1 MECLV
6 SSQRIMSDFFKI
18 SNALNV
24 ISSRFPMGVE
34 TIYKFLEIAF
44 IMKKKFL
51 GIFFLIFFNSS
62 LYADENNKSIRIGL
76 LAPLTGTYS
85 ELGNSL
91 LYSLQLA
98 LEEINDEN
106 VIIVPRDSGFN
117 EKEKLNKAINEIKSN
132 NVKVVIG
139 PITNEEFEIAE
150 KHNDLVFISPSNI
163 NSKFSNNIISIGIS
177 LESQLIAL
185 LNFIKKQKKTKTVII
200 YPKNQFTKLIEN
212 ELESLNLSNIKT
224 FTYNPNP
231 EVLTGEIEKLTNYAQ
246 RKKNLKLRKKM
257 FEDKDDEAS
266 IKELERLD
274 QLYTLGG
281 VNFDSVII
289 IDFGN
294 SLKSVLTSLVYTDV
308 NQETVLFTTVNQ
320 WFDES
325 IFYENTIKKLYYP
338 SVNYNEFKK
347 YNEKYFKKFNIY
359 PNEITILTY
368 DALGLIY
375 YAWKK
380 NGVIKSINDF
390 SFKSKIKGK
399 IGTFSFKNQKVL
411 QELNIY
417 KIENKKFVK
426 Y

>member
-1 MECLV
+1 
-6 SSQRIMSDFFKI
+6 
-18 SNALNV
+18 
-24 ISSRFPMGVE
+24 
-34 TIYKFLEIAF
+34 
-44 IMKKKFL
+44 MKKKIL
-51 GIFFLIFFNSS
+51 TTFFLLIFNFN
-62 LYADENNKSIRIGL
+62 LYADEDNKSIRIGL

-117 EKEKLNKAINEIKSN
+117 EKEKLNKAIKEIKSN

-177 LESQLIAL
+177 LESQLLAL
-185 LNFIKKQKKTKTVII
+185 LNFIEKQKKNKTII
-200 YPKNQFTKLIEN
+200 MYPKNRYLDLIEK
-212 ELESLNLSNIKT
+212 ELKKLNLTNIKT
-224 FTYNPNP
+224 FTYSPNP
-231 EVLTGEIEKLTNYAQ
+231 EILTGEIEKLTNYTQ
-246 RKKNLKLRKKM
+246 RKRNLELRKKM
-257 FEDKDDEAS
+257 FEDKEDEKS
-266 IKELERLD
+266 MKELERLE
-274 QLYTLGG
+274 QLYTLGD

-294 SLKSVLTSLVYTDV
+294 NLKSVLTSLVYTDV
-308 NQETVLFTTVNQ
+308 SQKNVLFTTVNQ

-325 IFYENTIKKLYYP
+325 IFYENTIKDLYYP
-338 SVNYNEFKK
+338 SVNFKEFNTYNK
-347 YNEKYFKKFNIY
+347 KYFKKFNSY

-375 YAWKK
+375 YTWKK
-380 NGVIKSINDF
+380 NGAIKSINDF
-390 SFKSKIKGK
+390 SFKNKIKGK
-399 IGTFSFKNQKVL
+399 IGTFSFQGQKVIQDL
-411 QELNIY
+411 DIY
-417 KIENKKFVK
+417 KTENKKFIK
-426 Y
+426 F